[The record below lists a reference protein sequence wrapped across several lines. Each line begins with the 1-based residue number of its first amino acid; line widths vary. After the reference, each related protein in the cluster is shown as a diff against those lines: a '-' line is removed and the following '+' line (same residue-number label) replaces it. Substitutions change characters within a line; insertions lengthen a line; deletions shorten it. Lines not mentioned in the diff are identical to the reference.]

1 MALIERHVVTDSR
14 RERDISCVLR
24 RNLRFR
30 CHVLVLADNTPN
42 LNEPHGGRM
51 HLRRV
56 TEIMLKQFFMCVDK
70 FVAVLFE
77 PLRHAA
83 RDN

>member
-1 MALIERHVVTDSR
+1 
-14 RERDISCVLR
+14 
-24 RNLRFR
+24 
-30 CHVLVLADNTPN
+30 
-42 LNEPHGGRM
+42 M

-70 FVAVLFE
+70 FVGVLFE

-83 RDN
+83 RDD